1 MSSNITIIT
10 IDKDHIDFQKY
21 CNDIE
26 VFSNSLP
33 DEMKRIKNYRVELQI
48 HNSIAISVYRR
59 DTEIVGFSSIL
70 HRDIF
75 GNGVR
80 VLNRL
85 VKTFDYRF
93 PYNKRK
99 LTPETI
105 TMLDQQILIA
115 KKYKFDYVFISR
127 ESNRPVS
134 SLKHYFK
141 ELPEWQCP
149 IDRYRV
155 CGGGQQCEQYVAWL
169 PLNDKI
175 DLPLV
180 KVFR

>member
-1 MSSNITIIT
+1 MSSNITITT

-21 CNDIE
+21 CTAIE
-26 VFSNSLP
+26 LFCHSLP
-33 DEMKRIKNYRVELQI
+33 DEMKRIKNYRNDLQI
-48 HNSIAISVYRR
+48 HNSIAVSIYFRNS
-59 DTEIVGFSSIL
+59 EIVGFSSVL

-99 LTPETI
+99 ITPETKI
-105 TMLDQQILIA
+105 LLDQQIEVA

-141 ELPEWQCP
+141 EFPEWNCP
-149 IDRYRV
+149 LEKYRV
-155 CGGGQQCEQYVAWL
+155 CGGGKQCEQYVAWL
-169 PLNDKI
+169 PLSDEI

-180 KVFR
+180 KVFK

>member
-1 MSSNITIIT
+1 
-10 IDKDHIDFQKY
+10 
-21 CNDIE
+21 
-26 VFSNSLP
+26 
-33 DEMKRIKNYRVELQI
+33 
-48 HNSIAISVYRR
+48 
-59 DTEIVGFSSIL
+59 VGFSSVL

-99 LTPETI
+99 ITPETKI
-105 TMLDQQILIA
+105 LLDQQIEVA

-141 ELPEWQCP
+141 EFPEWNCPLEKFQVCNGGKQC
-149 IDRYRV
+149 
-155 CGGGQQCEQYVAWL
+155 QQYVAWL
-169 PLNDKI
+169 PIKTNTT
-175 DLPLV
+175 LPLSIV
-180 KVFR
+180 GTKLNVY

>member
-1 MSSNITIIT
+1 MSSNIIIKT
-10 IDKDHIDFQKY
+10 VDRDHEEFQKY
-21 CNDIE
+21 CNAIE
-26 VFSNSLP
+26 IFSAELP
-33 DEMKRIKNYRVELQI
+33 NEMKRIKNYRSELHIQS
-48 HNSIAISVYRR
+48 SIAVSVYER
-59 DTEIVGFSSIL
+59 DSCIVGFSSIL

-80 VLNRL
+80 ILNRL

-99 LTPETI
+99 LTPETRI
-105 TMLDQQILIA
+105 MLDQQISVA
-115 KKYKFDYVFISR
+115 KKYKFDYAFISR

-141 ELPEWQCP
+141 DNPEWKCP
-149 IDRYRV
+149 VDRYRV
-155 CGGGQQCEQYVAWL
+155 CGGGKQCEQYVAWL
-169 PLNDKI
+169 PLSDKV

-180 KVFR
+180 KVFK